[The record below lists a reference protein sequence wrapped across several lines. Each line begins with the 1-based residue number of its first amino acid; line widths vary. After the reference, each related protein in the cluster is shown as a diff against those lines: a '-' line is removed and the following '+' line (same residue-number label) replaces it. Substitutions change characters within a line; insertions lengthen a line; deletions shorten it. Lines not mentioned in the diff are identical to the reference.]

1 MLLIEQKRLIFCQ
14 KMLILG
20 VPAFYGQNWQRC
32 IGRPVKM

>member
-20 VPAFYGQNWQRC
+20 VPASPFKDK
-32 IGRPVKM
+32 IGNAVLDGL